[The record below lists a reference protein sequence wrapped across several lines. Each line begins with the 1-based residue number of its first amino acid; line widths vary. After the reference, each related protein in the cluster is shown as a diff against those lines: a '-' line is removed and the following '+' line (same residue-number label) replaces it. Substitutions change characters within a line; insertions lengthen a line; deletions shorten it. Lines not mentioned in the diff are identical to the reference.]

1 MRHAPR
7 DRGREHFGIVH
18 RWVEES
24 VCDTRQHPAI
34 EHESLPEP
42 LRHQRRGIRKLA
54 GVDEGEHAQH
64 KQGRC
69 QVIASAS

>member
-34 EHESLPEP
+34 EHESLPNP
-42 LRHQRRGIRKLA
+42 SAIN
-54 GVDEGEHAQH
+54 DE
-64 KQGRC
+64 
-69 QVIASAS
+69 ASGSSRA